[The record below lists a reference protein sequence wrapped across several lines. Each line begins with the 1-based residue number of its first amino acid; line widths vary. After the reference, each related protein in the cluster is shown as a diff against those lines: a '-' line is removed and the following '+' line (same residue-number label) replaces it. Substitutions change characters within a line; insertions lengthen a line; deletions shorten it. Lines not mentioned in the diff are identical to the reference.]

1 MTKNKANIVYL
12 GFSTFPYGLA
22 EFQKILLISKALVLE
37 GASVKVIGSIGYHN
51 REIHPN
57 LKKIGRF
64 QGIIYIYSWG
74 TPYRISSF
82 FKRNIRKPIKE
93 ILEFIVLYKIN
104 KRDKIDAAII
114 SSKDFRHLLWYKIF
128 SIILGFKLILNL
140 VEYTSA
146 MTHRK
151 DNFNVKINDYLFDH
165 LAVKISDG
173 VLVISEFLINI
184 VKKLDPQKAF
194 YKIPMMVDSDRYNGI
209 VKSFDENYF
218 LYCGYAG
225 YKEIIYFIINS
236 FELIENYNTDLY
248 LVVNGN
254 PEDLSEI
261 EKYIARSSKSKII
274 KLISNVT
281 DKKLSQLYM
290 NAIGLLIP
298 LRQTIQDEA
307 RFPHKFGEYL
317 LSGNPV
323 ITTNYGEVIYYFKDM
338 VNALVAEHY
347 DEKEF
352 ADKMEYVVTHPHESI
367 LIGENGKKIA
377 LKYADYKKYGQRI
390 INFIRSVQNK
400 AS

>member
-12 GFSTFPYGLA
+12 GFSTFPHGLA

-37 GASVKVIGSIGYHN
+37 GASVKVIGSIGTHN
-51 REIHPN
+51 PEIHPN
-57 LKKIGRF
+57 LKKVGHF
-64 QGIIYIYSWG
+64 QGIMYIYSWG
-74 TPYRISSF
+74 TPYRISGF
-82 FKRNIRKPIKE
+82 FKRNIRKPFKK

-114 SSKDFRHLLWYKIF
+114 SSKNFRHLLWYKIF
-128 SIILGFKLILNL
+128 SLVLGFKIILNF

-146 MTHRK
+146 MTHHK
-151 DNFNVKINDYLFDH
+151 DNFRVKTNDYLFDH
-165 LAVKISDG
+165 FAVKISDG

-184 VKKLDPQKAF
+184 IKRLAPNKAYF
-194 YKIPMMVDSDRYNGI
+194 KIPMMVDSDRYNGI

-225 YKEIIYFIINS
+225 YKEVVFFIINS
-236 FELIENYNTDLY
+236 FELIKNDRNDLY

-254 PEDLSEI
+254 QKDLSEI
-261 EKYIARSSKSKII
+261 KKYIAQSCKSKKI

-298 LRQTIQDEA
+298 LRPTIQDEA
-307 RFPHKFGEYL
+307 RFPHKIGEYL
-317 LSGNPV
+317 LSGNPL
-323 ITTNYGEVIYYFKDM
+323 ITTNYGEVRYYFKDM

-352 ADKMEYVVTHPHESI
+352 ADKMEYLVMHPHESV

-377 LKYADYKKYGQRI
+377 IKYADYKKYGQKI
-390 INFIRSVQNK
+390 ITFIRSVQK
-400 AS
+400 